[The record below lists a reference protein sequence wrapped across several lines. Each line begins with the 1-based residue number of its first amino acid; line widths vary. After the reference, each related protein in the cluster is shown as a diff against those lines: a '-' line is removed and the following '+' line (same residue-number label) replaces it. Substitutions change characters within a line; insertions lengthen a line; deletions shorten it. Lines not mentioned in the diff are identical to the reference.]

1 VKQIYALKTMAEGWR
16 SLRAVRDKKARR
28 EIAKAID
35 GLAESP
41 DLQGKPL
48 DRELTGYRAI
58 RAFGDK
64 YRILY
69 KVDEMTVFIVWI
81 GERKPGQEDDVY
93 AKARKLYKTFLS

>member
-1 VKQIYALKTMAEGWR
+1 MAEAYR
-16 SLRAVRDKKARR
+16 SLRAISDKKARK
-28 EIAKAID
+28 EIGKAID
-35 GLAESP
+35 GLAEFP

-48 DRELTGYRAI
+48 NRELVGYRAI
-58 RAFGDK
+58 KTFGSR

-69 KVDEMTVFIVWI
+69 KVEEMTVFIVWI